1 MIDSGA
7 GETAGFFARLI
18 VSTQSNYVIIDSD
31 SLQTVCH
38 EKFCLSVC
46 SIIIIIH
53 WRIQG
58 GTRDARPPLG
68 PISFIFIQFL
78 ANIFS
83 NNRFLAQT
91 QGFAPPR
98 PGNPGSTTVIII
110 IIIIISSVCLSVC
123 LSHHHQFFMFS
134 FPLIHCDFVVQI
146 VLSVGPNANFI
157 RPITKRKWTRRKWT
171 IRTIRNAHS
180 EELLDH
186 HTLVRHKVLTLPK
199 SSRYGRHKL
208 KVNEEASAENNSGG
222 HHLFITQRDGNS
234 LFLVAKG
241 FK

>member
-1 MIDSGA
+1 
-7 GETAGFFARLI
+7 
-18 VSTQSNYVIIDSD
+18 
-31 SLQTVCH
+31 
-38 EKFCLSVC
+38 
-46 SIIIIIH
+46 
-53 WRIQG
+53 
-58 GTRDARPPLG
+58 
-68 PISFIFIQFL
+68 
-78 ANIFS
+78 
-83 NNRFLAQT
+83 
-91 QGFAPPR
+91 
-98 PGNPGSTTVIII
+98 
-110 IIIIISSVCLSVC
+110 
-123 LSHHHQFFMFS
+123 MFS

-241 FK
+241 FKWCKGIQCNQLVGPCCGRVLNHFQFVYCRSFWISAEAIIVSCLGPVLNLFAPWMTSYLGFKARVFLVNCWFYTSWMML